1 LTTHTARLAAQ
12 GLHPDDVRDVML
24 DVCKPILT
32 QLADI
37 LEVLRVHEVVHHD
50 LKPQNVLVIPP
61 ATPLEA
67 PTLKVRAKEGGKR

>member
-1 LTTHTARLAAQ
+1 
-12 GLHPDDVRDVML
+12 ML
-24 DVCKPILT
+24 DACKPILT

-67 PTLKVRAKEGGKR
+67 PTLKVRRRGRVAVTSEPRKSYHRRKSFSNMD